1 MEKKITQIESV
12 KSLDEVMAINS
23 PQQYQARNVLK
34 QGLVQVGIVGAGNA
48 GCQTAQKAH
57 VEKGFDALIFNT
69 SVKDLKN
76 VTADI
81 PKIIVGNERGAWK
94 DREVAIEYIYENHKK
109 ITDRPEV
116 KDFIERNEVIVFV
129 SSTGGGSGS
138 GMAYALMTIF
148 RAFAKKLDVLAKK
161 RFLLVHILPQ
171 NKEGYLSLTNTAA
184 YFKDIPED
192 NKVPFMS
199 YDNNKY
205 ASEFAPSEVLSKVN
219 QDIVDDLCVLR
230 GDYIR
235 STPFESIDEEDLFR
249 VLENPGRI
257 LIMKAEDIKDKDLDD
272 KTIYDILVNNHLKNS
287 AATEIQYDG
296 KVAPSAVIANLPDK
310 MAKQF
315 NVYAP
320 VNDFLRCVDIK
331 TFPHIYKPQHGEAN
345 SVFLILSGL
354 SRPTDRV
361 KKIMERI
368 SEIEMEQA
376 TLQEDDGFY
385 DLLGGDNRGVSRA
398 KVDEVEDDVDA
409 MFSRLRK
416 K

>member
-1 MEKKITQIESV
+1 MENKNVQIEKV
-12 KSLDEVMAINS
+12 KGIEEMIGLNLN
-23 PQQYQARNVLK
+23 PTQHNYNVLR
-34 QGLVQVGIVGAGNA
+34 QGLVQVGVVGAGNA

-57 VEKGFDALIFNT
+57 LEKGFDAITFNT

-81 PKIIVGNERGAWK
+81 PKIIVGNERGAGK

-345 SVFLILSGL
+345 SVYLILSGL

-376 TLQEDDGFY
+376 ALQQDDGFY
-385 DLLGGDNRGVSRA
+385 DLLGGDNSGVSRA
-398 KVDEVEDDVDA
+398 KVDEVEDDLDA